1 MHVQVYVQV
10 GPVSCI
16 RPGDGRC
23 LRNKWVL
30 FFSPLHGGV
39 NARPALKGMFPQP
52 APSCLRDALLSLS
65 ATSPR
70 EPLEG
75 SEGLKKG
82 TSPSTASCANPPS
95 RASGGTMHDTMAKYS
110 AVQACGYYEELVRY

>member
-10 GPVSCI
+10 GPVSCM

-39 NARPALKGMFPQP
+39 NARPALKGKFPQP
-52 APSCLRDALLSLS
+52 APSCFGSGRARRYREVHAVGRRAPHPEEFQRHQDLR
-65 ATSPR
+65 
-70 EPLEG
+70 E
-75 SEGLKKG
+75 
-82 TSPSTASCANPPS
+82 
-95 RASGGTMHDTMAKYS
+95 
-110 AVQACGYYEELVRY
+110 